1 MITRKEM
8 NMKKLISAILALA
21 LCLGFAVTAYAE
33 DEETTVD
40 NSTPRFMVTSYKLDK
55 DCLTPNESATLKITL
70 KNYSSSKAVRN
81 LKLSLSEGSGDI
93 KPDGMGT
100 QYVSYIAPGSTYT
113 WELTLTASKT
123 AQEGEHRL
131 TVSMEYEDRY
141 FMSYSSSDEISLTVK
156 QSVALDYDGAI
167 LPVKVI
173 QDSTE
178 TVTINLMNMGK
189 SNLRNCRIDFDVE
202 GLESG
207 GTTFVGEIP
216 AGQSSAGSANLR
228 VSSTML
234 GETSGTIKISYE
246 DEFGECYSKT
256 VDVSTTIAEKIVI
269 TNTQAEE
276 EKDTKYPLW
285 WAFALAGLALGGGIG
300 CAIPL
305 SIISYKKRKEDEK
318 RL

>member
-1 MITRKEM
+1 
-8 NMKKLISAILALA
+8 MKKLIAAILAFI

-33 DEETTVD
+33 EEETTVD
-40 NSTPRFMVTSYKLDK
+40 NSTPRFMVTSYELDK
-55 DCLTPNESATLKITL
+55 ECLTPNESATLEITM
-70 KNYSSSKAVRN
+70 KNYSSTKAVRN
-81 LKLSLSEGSGDI
+81 LKLSISEGSGDI

-100 QYVSYIAPGSTYT
+100 DYVRYIAPGDTYT

-131 TVSMEYEDRY
+131 TVSMEYEDKY
-141 FMSYSSSDEISLTVK
+141 FMSYSSSDELSLTVK
-156 QSVALDYDGAI
+156 QSVALDFDGAI
-167 LPVKVI
+167 LPAKVI
-173 QDSTE
+173 QESTE

-189 SNLRNCRIDFDVE
+189 SDLRNCRIDFNIE

-234 GETSGTIKISYE
+234 GETSGTITITYE
-246 DEFGECYSKT
+246 DEFGESYSKT

-269 TNTQAEE
+269 NNTQTEE
-276 EKDTKYPLW
+276 EKAKYPLW